1 MRRPWTARRSKQS
14 ILIEI
19 NPEYSLEGLL
29 LKLKLQYIGRL
40 MESADSE
47 EKTSVWGKTESRR
60 RKGRQRMKLLD
71 SITNSMDMGLSKIW
85 EILNNREV

>member
-1 MRRPWTARRSKQS
+1 MRRPWTERRSKQS
-14 ILIEI
+14 ILMEI

-60 RKGRQRMKLLD
+60 RGRQRMKLLD